1 MGNICCMSLE
11 DSSEIPF
18 NGCVILSPRNTWRP
32 NAPKK
37 KRYKSPKINR
47 RIKDNY
53 LKRTLATGRKG
64 AAR

>member
-11 DSSEIPF
+11 DSSEKPF
-18 NGCVILSPRNTWRP
+18 NSYVILSPRNTWRP

-47 RIKDNY
+47 KTKDNY

-64 AAR
+64 ALR